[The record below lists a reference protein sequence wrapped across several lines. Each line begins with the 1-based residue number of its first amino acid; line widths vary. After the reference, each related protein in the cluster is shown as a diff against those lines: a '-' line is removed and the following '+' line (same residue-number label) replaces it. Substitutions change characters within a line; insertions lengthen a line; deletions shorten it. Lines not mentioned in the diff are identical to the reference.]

1 MTAKSKGKEGGKK
14 TVTEQRLGDPNDARG
29 PVPSHAKDGTELG
42 EREKALWK
50 GLAVAHTGGPEK
62 YRERLPKEGKLFVR
76 DRLRLFFEN
85 GPDFEDGALANNQK
99 EGMAGDGIV
108 TGAGR
113 MDQRRLFFIANDYT
127 VKAGSMAE
135 RTVEKFLRTQ
145 ERALRAQKPLLY
157 LIDSSGARITDQ
169 AGFFANLRGIGKYFY
184 YHSLLSGK
192 IPQIS
197 VLYGPCVAG
206 AAYTPVFTDFSIM
219 VRGMSAMCIASP
231 RMVEMVT
238 GERIDMQELGGPDMH
253 MQHSGSVDLIA
264 EDEEDAALLVH
275 KLLTY
280 LPDNC
285 DTRSPRYQAREPATS
300 PARIDHIVPDDPNKA
315 FDMHE
320 VVECLIDEG
329 SLLELKAD
337 YASELITAFARIG
350 GRVVGIVANNSK
362 HKAGAIFPE
371 SSEKAAEFIME
382 CDAYNIPLLYL
393 ADTPGFM
400 VGSEMEKSAI
410 LRRGKQFIYATSTAT
425 VPKFCI
431 VIRKAYGAG
440 IYAMCGPAY
449 EPEATL
455 AIPGAEIAVMGAEAA
470 INAVYRRH
478 IDAIE
483 DPKERQ
489 RFIDEKRAEYKR
501 DIDAHVMA
509 NDLIVDHIVPPST
522 LRHELL
528 QRLEHYEEKEH
539 PQPEKKHGTVI

>member
-1 MTAKSKGKEGGKK
+1 MSSPTQKTRDDQQTPTERRTA
-14 TVTEQRLGDPNDARG
+14 DPADARKTA
-29 PVPSHAKDGTELG
+29 PTHAEDGTELAG
-42 EREKALWK
+42 REKALWEEL
-50 GLAVAHTGGPEK
+50 GRVQTGGPQK
-62 YRERLPKEGKLFVR
+62 YRDRLPTEGKLFVR
-76 DRLRLFFEN
+76 DRLRLFFED
-85 GPDFEDGALANNQK
+85 GPDFEDGAFANNLK
-99 EGMAGDGIV
+99 EDLPADGIV
-108 TGAGR
+108 TGAGS
-113 MDQRRLFFIANDYT
+113 MGDRRLFFIANDYT

-135 RTVEKFLRTQ
+135 RAVEKFLRNQ
-145 ERALRAQKPLLY
+145 ERALRAKRPILY

-206 AAYTPVFTDFSIM
+206 AAYTPVFTDFSVM

-238 GERIDMQELGGPDMH
+238 GERIDMQELGGADVH
-253 MQHSGSVDLIA
+253 AQYSGSVDLVA
-264 EDEEDAALLVH
+264 DDEEEAAVLVWRLLS
-275 KLLTY
+275 Y

-285 DTRSPRYQAREPATS
+285 HTKPPKYESMAPARSPAE
-300 PARIDHIVPDDPNKA
+300 IDRIVPEDPNQA
-315 FDMHE
+315 FDMHD
-320 VVECLIDEG
+320 VIDCLIDEN

-337 YASELITAFARIG
+337 YAPEMITAFARIG
-350 GRVVGIVANNSK
+350 GRVIGIVANNSK

-382 CDAYNIPLLYL
+382 CDAYNIPLVYL

-400 VGSEMEKSAI
+400 VGSEMEQKAI

-425 VPKFCI
+425 VPKLCI

-449 EPEATL
+449 EPDATL

-483 DPKERQ
+483 DPEEQQ

-501 DIDAHVMA
+501 DIDIHVMA

-522 LRHELL
+522 LRQEILA
-528 QRLEHYEEKEH
+528 RFEYYEDKEF
-539 PQPEKKHGTVI
+539 PLPEKKHGTVI